1 MINKQTRK
9 VKNGFKFA
17 DCVSSMDV
25 MKKDEQSVL
34 LFLWFFDKV
43 MEAREKN
50 A

>member
-1 MINKQTRK
+1 MTNKQRK
-9 VKNGFKFA
+9 IKNGFKLA
-17 DCVSSMDV
+17 DCISSMDV

-43 MEAREKN
+43 MEAREKD